1 MKDAVET
8 SANARP
14 MSTLSP
20 DSLKASLARRNWS
33 VSNLAFRWRLTLSQ
47 LSRILHDPGR
57 APHYEDAFRGLPALT
72 RAEARALT
80 LLRLKSL
87 PQKRRTRST
96 RPRTTIDVI
105 HEAGDLFMST
115 DLVDQGEGYLY
126 ELVEPVRVPAG
137 YEGEVVLLG
146 VDGGDEFRIPYVDLL
161 VLFTETGR
169 KND

>member
-1 MKDAVET
+1 MFPESPYT
-8 SANARP
+8 RP
-14 MSTLSP
+14 LSP
-20 DSLKASLARRNWS
+20 DALKASLTRRNWS

-47 LSRILHDPGR
+47 LSRILHDSER

-72 RAEARALT
+72 RREARALT
-80 LLRLKSL
+80 LLRLKSQ
-87 PQKRRTRST
+87 PQKRRSRST
-96 RPRTTIDVI
+96 RPRTTIEVI

-137 YEGEVVLLG
+137 FEGEVVLVGL
-146 VDGGDEFRIPYVDLL
+146 DGRDEFRIPYADLL
-161 VLFTETGR
+161 VLFIETGR